1 MEAKIMNVEKSGD
14 EFIVNRIDETG
25 LKERIP
31 CREIRGAVVL
41 PDALNRLP
49 GYFLLLG
56 IKGENGKS
64 LIFLTESEE
73 ADPKALI
80 NTLIGLEAKYRFHAI
95 YIGGFSNLTPGV
107 LPDRFFID
115 LHENF
120 KENIPWVRLCPDPYA
135 DNISMGINFIAQL
148 ELEKGFDP
156 SLEDSVLRRHLNN
169 QQIGELPGCEFYGVH
184 GLRHILGGLS
194 IHKRLDIQ
202 AIESHRE
209 AALMKKTFKSLSG
222 ITKAAWDEVER
233 TKEKLREQDEYR
245 NDFFI
250 MG

>member
-1 MEAKIMNVEKSGD
+1 MEMKIVNVEKSAD
-14 EFIVNRIDETG
+14 AFIINKIDETG
-25 LKERIP
+25 LKQRIP
-31 CREIRGAVVL
+31 CREIRGAVIP

-56 IKGENGKS
+56 IKSDNRKS
-64 LIFLTESEE
+64 LMFLTESEE
-73 ADPKALI
+73 ADPKELI
-80 NTLIGLEAKYRFHAI
+80 NTLVGLETKYRFHAI
-95 YIGGFSNLTPGV
+95 YTGGFSNPTPGV

-209 AALMKKTFKSLSG
+209 AALRKKSLNSLSG
-222 ITKAAWDEVER
+222 ISGAAWEEAER
-233 TKEKLREQDEYR
+233 IKENLRQQDEYW
-245 NDFFI
+245 NDFI
-250 MG
+250 